1 MAAPPLAL
9 KVDVDTL
16 RGTLEG
22 VPRLV
27 ELFQRHRTDA
37 TLLFSLGP
45 DHTGWAI
52 RRVFRRG
59 FLGKVRR
66 TSVIEHY
73 GLKTLL
79 YGTLLPGPDIGRR
92 AGDVM
97 RRVRDAGFE
106 TGIHAWDHVYWQD
119 HVAGADREWTVRQM
133 RQAVDRYA
141 EIFDAAA
148 TVHSAAGWQMNAHA
162 LRFTGEL
169 GFAYCS
175 DLRGTHPFLPVVD
188 GEAIRCPQFPTT
200 LPTLDEL
207 IGMDGITPDN
217 VADRLLAI
225 TAAPPATTGHV
236 FTLHAELEG
245 MKLLPVLD
253 RLLAGWHAQGYQ
265 LGALRTLASAM
276 PLDALPRHLVL
287 DGTVPGRTGTLLVQG
302 PAIWRFANT
311 LRSPFPSVHSMPSVD

>member
-1 MAAPPLAL
+1 MAAPLLVL

-22 VPRLV
+22 APRLV
-27 ELFQRHRTDA
+27 ELFQRHQTDA
-37 TLLFSLGP
+37 TFLFSLGP

-59 FLGKVRR
+59 FLGKVKR

-97 RRVRDAGFE
+97 QRVRVAGFD

-119 HVAGADREWTVRQM
+119 QVAGADREWTVRQM
-133 RQAVDRYA
+133 RKAVARYV
-141 EIFDAAA
+141 EIFGVAA
-148 TVHSAAGWQMNAHA
+148 TVHGAAGWQMNSHA
-162 LRFTGEL
+162 LRLTGEL
-169 GFAYCS
+169 GFTCCS
-175 DLRGTHPFLPVVD
+175 DSRGTHPFLPVVE
-188 GEAIRCPQFPTT
+188 GATIHCPQFPTT

-207 IGMDGITPDN
+207 IGLDGITPDN
-217 VADRLLAI
+217 VADRLLAM
-225 TAAPPATTGHV
+225 TAPAPTTGHV

-245 MKLLPVLD
+245 MKFLPILE
-253 RLLAGWHAQGYQ
+253 RLLIGWRAQGYR
-265 LGALRTLASAM
+265 LGALRTLASETLSA
-276 PLDALPRHLVL
+276 ALPRHAVTC
-287 DGTVPGRTGTLLVQG
+287 GTVPGRTGALLVQG
-302 PAIWRFANT
+302 PAA
-311 LRSPFPSVHSMPSVD
+311 

>member
-1 MAAPPLAL
+1 MAAPPLVL

-16 RGTLEG
+16 RGTLDG

-37 TLLFSLGP
+37 TFLFSLGP

-59 FLGKVRR
+59 FLGKVKR

-106 TGIHAWDHVYWQD
+106 TGIHGWDHVYWQD

-141 EIFDAAA
+141 EIFGA
-148 TVHSAAGWQMNAHA
+148 TAKVHGAAGWQMNSHA
-162 LRFTGEL
+162 LRLTEEL
-169 GFAYCS
+169 GFACCS
-175 DLRGTHPFLPVVD
+175 DSRGTHPFLPVVD
-188 GEAIRCPQFPTT
+188 GETIRCPQFPTT

-207 IGMDGITPDN
+207 IGVDGITPDS
-217 VADRLLAI
+217 VADRLLTMTE
-225 TAAPPATTGHV
+225 TAPVTGHV

-245 MKLLPVLD
+245 MKFLPVLD
-253 RLLAGWHAQGYQ
+253 RLLAGWRAQGYQ
-265 LGALRTLASAM
+265 LGALRALASAM
-276 PLDALPRHLVL
+276 PLDALPCHRMI
-287 DGTVPGRTGTLLVQG
+287 DGTVAGRTGTLRVQG
-302 PAIWRFANT
+302 PAVAGAT
-311 LRSPFPSVHSMPSVD
+311 GVPTGVQV

>member
-1 MAAPPLAL
+1 MSAPLLAL

-27 ELFQRHRTDA
+27 ELFRRHQIDA
-37 TLLFSLGP
+37 TFLFSLGP

-59 FLGKVRR
+59 FLGKIKR

-106 TGIHAWDHVYWQD
+106 TGIHCWDHVLWQD
-119 HVAGADREWTVRQM
+119 RVVGADHEWTARQM
-133 RQAVDRYA
+133 LKAVDRYA
-141 EIFDAAA
+141 EIFGAAA
-148 TVHSAAGWQMNAHA
+148 TVHGAAGWQMNNHA
-162 LRFTGEL
+162 LRLTEEF
-169 GFAYCS
+169 GFAWGS
-175 DLRGTHPFLPVVD
+175 DSRGTHPFLPIVD
-188 GEAIRCPQFPTT
+188 GETINCPQLPTT

-207 IGMDGITPDN
+207 IGVDGITPDN
-217 VADRLLAI
+217 VVDRLLAM
-225 TAAPPATTGHV
+225 TQTSLVTGHV

-245 MKLLPVLD
+245 LKLLPVLD
-253 RLLAGWHAQGYQ
+253 RLLAGWCTQGYR
-265 LGALRTLASAM
+265 LGALRTLAGEMSR
-276 PLDALPRHLVL
+276 DALPRHEIV
-287 DGTVPGRTGTLLVQG
+287 DGTVPGRSGTLLVQG
-302 PAIWRFANT
+302 PAT
-311 LRSPFPSVHSMPSVD
+311 VD

>member
-1 MAAPPLAL
+1 MSAPLLTL

-22 VPRLV
+22 VPQLV
-27 ELFQRHRTDA
+27 ELFRRHRTDA
-37 TLLFSLGP
+37 TFLFSLGP

-59 FLGKVRR
+59 FLGKVKR

-106 TGIHAWDHVYWQD
+106 TGIHCWDHVDWQD
-119 HVAGADREWTVRQM
+119 RVAGADREWTARQM
-133 RQAVDRYA
+133 QKAVDRYA
-141 EIFDAAA
+141 EIFGAAA
-148 TVHSAAGWQMNAHA
+148 TVHGAAGWQMNGHA
-162 LRFTGEL
+162 LRLAEEL
-169 GFAYCS
+169 GFSHCS
-175 DLRGTHPFLPVVD
+175 DSRGDHPFLPVVD
-188 GEAIRCPQFPTT
+188 GEVIRCPQLPTT

-207 IGMDGITPDN
+207 IGVDGITPDH

-225 TAAPPATTGHV
+225 TQTPRATGHV

-245 MKLLPVLD
+245 LRFLPILD
-253 RLLAGWHAQGYQ
+253 RLLTGWRTQGYR
-265 LGALRTLASAM
+265 LGAMRTLAGEIS
-276 PLDALPRHLVL
+276 LDALPRHEIA
-287 DGTVPGRTGTLLVQG
+287 DGTVPGRSGTLRVQG
-302 PAIWRFANT
+302 PAFVA
-311 LRSPFPSVHSMPSVD
+311 